1 MSMPISILVRQERA
15 GAGRI
20 FRRFRRGL
28 LTCGGGVVLLLTVL
42 QLSRAEP
49 AKAQM
54 ISSVC
59 MDEAQAYFDAARQG
73 EVSDVDSDEMD
84 SVADSA
90 GERLIHC
97 LDEMLPFPDP
107 YEWRALPQS
116 RTRFEIFYMH
126 LLSV

>member
-1 MSMPISILVRQERA
+1 MSMPISILVRQERT
-15 GAGRI
+15 GTGRI
-20 FRRFRRGL
+20 FGRFRRGL

-42 QLSRAEP
+42 HLSRAEP

-59 MDEAQAYFDAARQG
+59 TDEAQAYFDAARQG
-73 EVSDVDSDEMD
+73 EVSDEMD
-84 SVADSA
+84 SVPDSA
-90 GERLIHC
+90 AEQLIHC